1 MARTRGASSSAS
13 QHGAHS
19 QRGGHSTPSQLAQT
33 PVPSTQHGYGTRRS
47 SGSSRAPVPPPVS
60 SPPPKR
66 TRISGPGESS
76 RAPPS
81 PPASTIPGS
90 SHLAEVLKRPMVA
103 GPPLPGNTDIRDRPF
118 HDEICM
124 EHETLRLLPELEESY
139 RLLQR
144 YHIEPFMTPRSFYYP
159 RVVLDFYQTMTTRGV
174 QDPIAIHFLIDGQH
188 GILEAR
194 DIAASMH
201 FPPIPEDLGSF
212 RHWSQYSKPDMVSTL
227 SGGRVTGRTILR
239 RELPPQ
245 MLFIDWVL
253 RTNLFPLQNVVQRRG
268 AILDALY
275 RISEGFYFGPHHLVM
290 AALTYFEEKV
300 HRKRLRRAGTI
311 PLLFPRLISQVLEDM
326 GYPSQPHLERH
337 HHCRELFTSESWTHF
352 LDRSPM
358 DQGIPRPLAPAPPAS
373 PAPPDSPAASAPTVQ
388 TSPEQDPHTTEPSS
402 SVPAPVTCTTDTPTP
417 PVTPAP
423 AYAESSVGPSITVS
437 ATEFRALMSS
447 FHSLSASQA
456 TLVREMQAIRRHM
469 DTIQTHQAQHTA
481 ILD

>member
-1 MARTRGASSSAS
+1 MGCAKFSHTWSSCLPKAISSSF
-13 QHGAHS
+13 
-19 QRGGHSTPSQLAQT
+19 QLQIAAQT

-90 SHLAEVLKRPMVA
+90 SHLAELLKWPMIA

-124 EHETLRLLPELEESY
+124 EHETLRLLPKLEESY

-144 YHIEPFMTPRSFYYP
+144 DHIEPFMTPRSFYYP

-174 QDPIAIHFLIDGQH
+174 QDPIAIHFLIDCQH
-188 GILEAR
+188 GILEAL

-201 FPPIPEDLGSF
+201 FPPILEDLGSF
-212 RHWSQYSKPDMVSTL
+212 WHWSQYSEPDMVSTL

-239 RELPPQ
+239 RELPPR
-245 MLFIDWVL
+245 MLLIDLVL
-253 RTNLFPLQNVVQRRG
+253 RTNLFPLQHVVQRRG

-290 AALTYFEEKV
+290 AVLTYFEEKV

-337 HHCRELFTSESWTHF
+337 HHCREFFTSESWTHF
-352 LDRSPM
+352 LDCSPM
-358 DQGIPRPLAPAPPAS
+358 DQ
-373 PAPPDSPAASAPTVQ
+373 
-388 TSPEQDPHTTEPSS
+388 EQDPHTTEPSS
-402 SVPAPVTCTTDTPTP
+402 SVPTPMTCTTDTPTP

-423 AYAESSVGPSITVS
+423 AYAESSAGPSITVS

-456 TLVREMQAIRRHM
+456 TLVREMQAIRRQM

>member
-33 PVPSTQHGYGTRRS
+33 PVPSTQHG
-47 SGSSRAPVPPPVS
+47 
-60 SPPPKR
+60 PPPKR

-81 PPASTIPGS
+81 PPVSTIPGS

-118 HDEICM
+118 HEEICM

-174 QDPIAIHFLIDGQH
+174 QDPIAIHFVIDGQH

-212 RHWSQYSKPDMVSTL
+212 RHWSQYSEPDIVSAL

-239 RELPPQ
+239 RELSPR
-245 MLFIDWVL
+245 MLFIDLVL
-253 RTNLFPLQNVVQRRG
+253 RTNLFPLQHVVQRRG
-268 AILDALY
+268 VILDALY

-326 GYPSQPHLERH
+326 GYPSQPHLERR

-352 LDRSPM
+352 LDRSRM
-358 DQGIPRPLAPAPPAS
+358 DQGIPRLLAPAP
-373 PAPPDSPAASAPTVQ
+373 PAASAPTVQ
-388 TSPEQDPHTTEPSS
+388 TSPEQDPHTIEPSS
-402 SVPAPVTCTTDTPTP
+402 SVPAPVTCITDTPAP

-456 TLVREMQAIRRHM
+456 TLVHEMQAIRRQM

-481 ILD
+481 ILDQHSAMLSQIHHHLGISPPPPQEPHP

>member
-1 MARTRGASSSAS
+1 MDLTKDGLKRSLDLNELEELRNDAYLNSKIAKEKLKRWHDQLVTKKEFFKGQRVLLYDSKLHLFPGKLKSRWVGPFVIHQVHSHGVIELLNSKSAKTFKVN
-13 QHGAHS
+13 G
-19 QRGGHSTPSQLAQT
+19 QRLKPYIEPFSRDKE
-33 PVPSTQHGYGTRRS
+33 HGYWTRRS
-47 SGSSRAPVPPPVS
+47 SGSSRARVPPPMS

-90 SHLAEVLKRPMVA
+90 SHLAEVLKRPMIA
-103 GPPLPGNTDIRDRPF
+103 GPPLLGNTNIKDRPF

-144 YHIEPFMTPRSFYYP
+144 YHIEPFMTPRGLRYSSRYAF
-159 RVVLDFYQTMTTRGV
+159 
-174 QDPIAIHFLIDGQH
+174 
-188 GILEAR
+188 
-194 DIAASMH
+194 S
-201 FPPIPEDLGSF
+201 PIPENLGSF
-212 RHWSQYSKPDMVSTL
+212 RHWSQYSEPDMVSTL
-227 SGGRVTGRTILR
+227 SRGRVTGRTILR
-239 RELPPQ
+239 RELPPR
-245 MLFIDWVL
+245 MLLIDLVL
-253 RTNLFPLQNVVQRRG
+253 RTNLFPLQHVVQRRG

-290 AALTYFEEKV
+290 TALTYFEEK
-300 HRKRLRRAGTI
+300 
-311 PLLFPRLISQVLEDM
+311 
-326 GYPSQPHLERH
+326 PHLERH

-388 TSPEQDPHTTEPSS
+388 TSPEQDPHTIEHSS

-417 PVTPAP
+417 PVTPTP
-423 AYAESSVGPSITVS
+423 AYAESSAEPSIIVS
-437 ATEFRALMSS
+437 ATESE
-447 FHSLSASQA
+447 LSC
-456 TLVREMQAIRRHM
+456 RPF
-469 DTIQTHQAQHTA
+469 TH
-481 ILD
+481 